1 MFKVF
6 VICYVRVFLLNYD
19 VGFINRKVLE
29 KLVNVELGIFIFYF
43 LIENLCFF
51 NLLFDILIVNII
63 LDKMLNVSNGIYIV
77 CYGFNFLWK

>member
-29 KLVNVELGIFIFYF
+29 KLVKVEVEICMVL
-43 LIENLCFF
+43 
-51 NLLFDILIVNII
+51 
-63 LDKMLNVSNGIYIV
+63 MLYV
-77 CYGFNFLWK
+77 L